1 MNMAL
6 FKTLFGSP
14 EERQLKA
21 WQPLVEQINALETG
35 LEKLSPEALKGKT
48 AEFKERLKQGESLD
62 TLLPEAFAVV
72 REAAKRT
79 LDQRHFDVQLLG
91 GIALY
96 YGGIAEMRTGEGK
109 TLVATLPAY
118 LKALE
123 GRGVHIVTVNDYLSR
138 RDATWMG
145 QVYAYLGLSV
155 GVLNSQESFIY
166 DIAHTNENK
175 DKERDE
181 KGSFHV
187 VHEFLRPAGKQE
199 AYRADITYGT
209 NNEFRFHYLPHNP
222 LF

>member
-1 MNMAL
+1 MTMNMAL

-21 WQPLVEQINALETG
+21 WQPLVEQINALEAG

-96 YGGIAEMRTGEGK
+96 YGGIAE
-109 TLVATLPAY
+109 
-118 LKALE
+118 
-123 GRGVHIVTVNDYLSR
+123 
-138 RDATWMG
+138 
-145 QVYAYLGLSV
+145 
-155 GVLNSQESFIY
+155 
-166 DIAHTNENK
+166 
-175 DKERDE
+175 
-181 KGSFHV
+181 
-187 VHEFLRPAGKQE
+187 
-199 AYRADITYGT
+199 
-209 NNEFRFHYLPHNP
+209 
-222 LF
+222 